1 MSAADDPRVPTARS
15 LLWPRRPSAYL
26 GVLAAVASAVSRV
39 AVVPLFVTP
48 LFDRALADPSALPG
62 MLLVAGAVV
71 LGGSLA
77 LWAQDALLG
86 RAAALSTAD
95 ARRAVYSDLLHRP
108 PGTLPG
114 SSGALASRVITDLK
128 EVENYVRYGLGS
140 LVAESV
146 TLGLILGALVRAD
159 VRAAGLLAA
168 LGLPAALALRG
179 LGAALQRAAAG
190 SMEGTEALGRHIQEG
205 VRHHETVAAFGARR
219 FMLRRFDAVN
229 RSTAAAGARRSLLAG
244 LQVPVTQVL
253 LYGALGAVVVVLA
266 GGVRR
271 GELTVGEMVSFLTL
285 VALAAG
291 PAQLL
296 PAAYALY
303 RQAAAAARRVE
314 ALARER
320 QPAEGAPSDATRPS
334 GADAGR
340 AAEPAGPT
348 APGPEVGSAADAS
361 GPARPVPTP
370 APGAAGHALSLRGL
384 ATGFD
389 AERPV
394 LTGLDL
400 DLPPRGLFAVTGPS
414 GVGKTTLLRTLLGL
428 LPPVAG
434 RVVWGDR
441 ELRDVPDEELRRLV
455 AYVPQGHELVS
466 GTVRE
471 ALALGREVADD
482 DLWAALEAA
491 GVARTVAD
499 LPGGLDAEL
508 GEDGSGLS
516 GGQRQRLAIA
526 RALVGRPAALL
537 LDEPTSNLDEAAEA
551 GVVELLARLG
561 RERLVLAVSHRPAL
575 AAAADAVIELGPADG
590 AGRTL
595 AARGAAS
602 ERA

>member
-1 MSAADDPRVPTARS
+1 MSAGAGQRLAGRPPTARA

-26 GVLAAVASAVSRV
+26 GVLAAVVGAVSRV

-48 LFDRALADPSALPG
+48 LFDRALGEPAALPRL
-62 MLLVAGAVV
+62 LLVAGAVV
-71 LGGSLA
+71 VVGSLA

-95 ARRAVYSDLLHRP
+95 ARREVYAHLLGRP

-114 SSGALASRVITDLK
+114 SSGALASRVVTDLK

-159 VRAAGLLAA
+159 ARAAGLLAA
-168 LGLPAALALRG
+168 LGLPAALALRA

-190 SMEGTEALGRHIQEG
+190 SMAGAEALGRHIQEG

-219 FMLRRFDAVN
+219 FMLRRFEEAN
-229 RSTAAAGARRSLLAG
+229 RATAAAGARRSLLAG

-314 ALARER
+314 ALGRGGEAADGARAADGPPVAATGR
-320 QPAEGAPSDATRPS
+320 TPGDAPRARLAGPGRSGASLGAPP
-334 GADAGR
+334 
-340 AAEPAGPT
+340 
-348 APGPEVGSAADAS
+348 
-361 GPARPVPTP
+361 
-370 APGAAGHALSLRGL
+370 HALSLRGL

-394 LTGLDL
+394 STGLDL
-400 DLPPRGLFAVTGPS
+400 DLPARGLFVVTGPS

-428 LPPVAG
+428 VPPMAGSVA
-434 RVVWGDR
+434 WGGR
-441 ELRDVPDEELRRLV
+441 ELSGVPEEELRRLV

-471 ALALGREVADD
+471 ALAMGRDAGDE
-482 DLWAALEAA
+482 DLWRALEAA
-491 GVARTVAD
+491 GVAQTVAA

-508 GEDGSGLS
+508 GEDGAGLS

-526 RALVGRPAALL
+526 RALVGSPAALL

-575 AAAADAVIELGPADG
+575 AAAADAVIELSPADEP
-590 AGRTL
+590 
-595 AARGAAS
+595 GAAAGAALGA
-602 ERA
+602 RAGA